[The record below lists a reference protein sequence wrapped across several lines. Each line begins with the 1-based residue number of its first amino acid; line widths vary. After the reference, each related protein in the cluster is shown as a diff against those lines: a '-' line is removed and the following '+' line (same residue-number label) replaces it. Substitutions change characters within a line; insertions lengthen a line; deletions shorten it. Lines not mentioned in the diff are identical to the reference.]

1 MNTTR
6 KFVIFGPFETLK
18 RLGPDMLNELKPKYQ
33 YEYHSPDKE
42 ADIYVVVFEE
52 YQRQIN
58 SSTSLTGIVEAAN
71 KMLKVQMM
79 ATGGRMGFRGSSWGA
94 ERPLIDMLTEFVK
107 DFSKRYGLTIQE
119 IKEVPAEEKIDTNLF
134 DDEEEEDDE

>member
-1 MNTTR
+1 M
-6 KFVIFGPFETLK
+6 GPE
-18 RLGPDMLNELKPKYQ
+18 MVAELKPKYL
-33 YEYHSPDKE
+33 YEYHSADKE
-42 ADIYVVVFEE
+42 ADIYVAVFEE

-58 SSTSLTGIVEAAN
+58 SSTSLTGIVEVAN

-107 DFSKRYGLTIQE
+107 DFSKRFGLTLQE
-119 IKEVPAEEKIDTNLF
+119 IKEAPVEEKIDTDLF
-134 DDEEEEDDE
+134 DDEEDEDE

>member
-18 RLGPDMLNELKPKYQ
+18 RMGPELLNDLKPKYQ
-33 YEYHSPDKE
+33 YEYHSADKE

-58 SSTSLTGIVEAAN
+58 SSTSLTGIIEVAN

-94 ERPLIDMLTEFVK
+94 ERPLIEMLTEFVK
-107 DFSKRYGLTIQE
+107 DFSKRYGLTLQE
-119 IKEVPAEEKIDTNLF
+119 MKDSPNDEKVDSELF
-134 DDEEEEDDE
+134 DDEEDEEE

>member
-1 MNTTR
+1 
-6 KFVIFGPFETLK
+6 GPEL
-18 RLGPDMLNELKPKYQ
+18 LNDLKPKYQ
-33 YEYHSPDKE
+33 YEYHSADKE

-58 SSTSLTGIVEAAN
+58 SSTSLTGIIEVAN

-94 ERPLIDMLTEFVK
+94 ERPLIEMLTEFVK
-107 DFSKRYGLTIQE
+107 DFSKRYGLTLQ
-119 IKEVPAEEKIDTNLF
+119 
-134 DDEEEEDDE
+134 

>member
-1 MNTTR
+1 M
-6 KFVIFGPFETLK
+6 GPELFN
-18 RLGPDMLNELKPKYQ
+18 DLKPKYQ
-33 YEYHSPDKE
+33 YEYHSADKE

-58 SSTSLTGIVEAAN
+58 SSTSLTGIIEVAN

-94 ERPLIDMLTEFVK
+94 ERPLIEMLTEFVK
-107 DFSKRYGLTIQE
+107 DFSKRYGLTLQE
-119 IKEVPAEEKIDTNLF
+119 LKDSPNEEKVDAELF
-134 DDEEEEDDE
+134 DDEEDEEE

>member
-6 KFVIFGPFETLK
+6 KFIIFGPFDTLK
-18 RLGPDMLNELKPKYQ
+18 RMGPELIAELKPKYQ
-33 YEYHSPDKE
+33 YEYHSTE
-42 ADIYVVVFEE
+42 IETDIYVVVFEE

-58 SSTSLTGIVEAAN
+58 SSTSLTGIIEASN

-94 ERPLIDMLTEFVK
+94 ERPLIDMLTESVK

-119 IKEVPAEEKIDTNLF
+119 LKDEPTDDKVDINF
-134 DDEEEEDDE
+134 DDDEDEE